1 MKIWGNSQ
9 CSFQCNWKRVGS
21 VKWKSSLRIRMAFSS
36 LGSDE
41 EDGWQRD
48 ES

>member
-1 MKIWGNSQ
+1 M
-9 CSFQCNWKRVGS
+9 
-21 VKWKSSLRIRMAFSS
+21 KWKSSLRIRMAFSS
-36 LGSDE
+36 VGSDE

>member
-1 MKIWGNSQ
+1 MHVHFSLSRAQLEDRISE
-9 CSFQCNWKRVGS
+9 WKN
-21 VKWKSSLRIRMAFSS
+21 SLRIRMAFSS

-41 EDGWQRD
+41 EDGWQRE